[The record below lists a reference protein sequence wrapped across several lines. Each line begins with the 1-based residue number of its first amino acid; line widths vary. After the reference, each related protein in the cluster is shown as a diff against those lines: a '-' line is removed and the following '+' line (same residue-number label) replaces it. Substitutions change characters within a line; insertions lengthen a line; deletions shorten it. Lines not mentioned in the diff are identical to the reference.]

1 MILAMRSRSGFY
13 RWVLAFAVLGFLIPL
28 AVTFRYGVMGSNSM
42 FGNKLWISSWLLMG
56 IEEPTSGKI
65 STVSQLVF
73 GWSTNVVIYAVL
85 GTCGWLLV
93 WLVRRQL
100 RSGGGRGD
108 R

>member
-1 MILAMRSRSGFY
+1 MILAMRWRSGFSK
-13 RWVLAFAVLGFLIPL
+13 WVLAFAVLGFLIPL

-65 STVSQLVF
+65 SSVPQLLF

-85 GTCGWLLV
+85 GACGWLLV
-93 WLVRRQL
+93 WLVRWL
-100 RSGGGRGD
+100 LGSGWARGA

>member
-1 MILAMRSRSGFY
+1 MILAMRWRTGFS

-42 FGNKLWISSWLLMG
+42 LGNRLWISSWLLMG

-65 STVSQLVF
+65 SSVPQLVF

-85 GTCGWLLV
+85 GICGWLLV
-93 WLVRRQL
+93 WLVRRL
-100 RSGGGRGD
+100 LGSGGARGA

>member
-1 MILAMRSRSGFY
+1 MILAMRWRSGFC

-42 FGNKLWISSWLLMG
+42 FGNKLWVSSWLLMG

-65 STVSQLVF
+65 SSVPQLVF
-73 GWSTNVVIYAVL
+73 GWSMNVLIYAVL
-85 GTCGWLLV
+85 GTLGWLLV
-93 WLVRRQL
+93 WLVRRQGG
-100 RSGGGRGD
+100 SGGTRGP

>member
-1 MILAMRSRSGFY
+1 MILAMRWRSGFS

-65 STVSQLVF
+65 SSVPQLVF
-73 GWSTNVVIYAVL
+73 GWSMNVLIYAVL

-93 WLVRRQL
+93 SLVRRL
-100 RSGGGRGD
+100 LASGGARGAQ
-108 R
+108 